1 MNTFQSDL
9 TLGKNIL
16 FGTIAGVVAGIAM
29 APLLMLTGILAGMSE
44 KLFMV
49 GLIIL
54 EMQNQ
59 LLVLNSNHQRE
70 TNHFNFLL

>member
-16 FGTIAGVVAGIAM
+16 FGTITGVVAGIAM

>member
-1 MNTFQSDL
+1 
-9 TLGKNIL
+9 
-16 FGTIAGVVAGIAM
+16 VVAGIAM
-29 APLLMLTGILAGMSE
+29 TPLLMITGILAGMSE